1 MWMMGR
7 VTGALAKSSK
17 KTIIFF
23 VQQIIM
29 LLAFKA
35 FSVDKFGG
43 VNKTSAVAGVYNI
56 RDFKTNMV

>member
-1 MWMMGR
+1 
-7 VTGALAKSSK
+7 
-17 KTIIFF
+17 
-23 VQQIIM
+23 M

-35 FSVDKFGG
+35 FSVDTFGG